1 MIARRIDIALGFDA
15 GYAPHAA
22 AVIASIGRR
31 TRTGLIRFI
40 ILYDGVD
47 LATRRRVELAAP
59 DAAFH
64 WVEITNDDVPAFAT
78 RGHFSRAV
86 LNRLGLE
93 KRAPA
98 DCTRVLYID
107 VDVVVL
113 GDVREL
119 WEMDLEGSALGAV
132 IDCEGEHDAFAARW
146 GLPQSDLGY
155 FNSGVLLLDLEQIR
169 ARKLFSATLEF
180 FAEHH
185 SDLTYVD
192 QDALNAVFWNAWKP
206 LDPAW
211 NVQKLMALEAK
222 AGVLPDALM
231 FHNRAPKLVHFTGA
245 EKPWRRDAYHPWAW
259 LYWKALAQT
268 AFKSDVTKRH
278 DVTAL
283 DLARMRLRWL
293 RRKPA

>member
-1 MIARRIDIALGFDA
+1 VDARRIDIALGFDA
-15 GYAPHAA
+15 AYAPHAA
-22 AVIASIGRR
+22 AVIASIARK
-31 TRTGLIRFI
+31 TRTGLVRFL

-47 LATRRRVELAAP
+47 LATRRRVERSAP

-64 WVEITNDDVPAFAT
+64 WIEIGDGDVPDFET

-86 LNRLGLE
+86 FNRLGLE
-93 KRAPA
+93 KKAPV
-98 DCTRVLYID
+98 DCKRVLYID
-107 VDVVVL
+107 VDAVVL

-119 WEMDLEGSALGAV
+119 WDTDLEGAALGAV
-132 IDCEGEHDAFAARW
+132 IDCEGEPEAFAARW
-146 GLPQSDLGY
+146 DLPQSDRGY
-155 FNSGVLLLDLEQIR
+155 FNSGVLLLDLDQIR
-169 ARKLFSATLEF
+169 ARKLFTAALQFFSA
-180 FAEHH
+180 HH
-185 SDLTYVD
+185 QQLTFVD
-192 QDALNAVFWNAWKP
+192 QDALNVVFWNAWKP

-222 AGVLPDALM
+222 VGVLPDALM

-259 LYWKALAQT
+259 LYWKAIAET
-268 AFKSDVTKRH
+268 EFKCDVEERSQ
-278 DVTAL
+278 VTML